1 MIRSETFGCSQTQVE
16 PCGHSVLGYDTI
28 ELFVIS
34 EVGAPPAAAVQRLVD
49 PHACCAQG
57 SCATKT
63 DGAYCDDVSA
73 ATVGLAVTVA
83 ATLTVDRC
91 CEQGNGDTTRD
102 ECRWG
107 RCGGWQII
115 DSVVGSEEDRL
126 EWLHADPQGIIARG
140 SAAGTVDESC
150 TECSLPGKGGAE
162 RNSYPKYLYL
172 GGQHDSD
179 EVTQQTVAS
188 YMAWRYPDVQYE
200 DWTPGTSV
208 GDQRA
213 NTLFVLRGR
222 IRSESQTQVIGHDT
236 LEVFVFGQEGGH

>member
-1 MIRSETFGCSQTQVE
+1 M
-16 PCGHSVLGYDTI
+16 
-28 ELFVIS
+28 
-34 EVGAPPAAAVQRLVD
+34 QRLVD

-63 DGAYCDDVSA
+63 DGAYCDD
-73 ATVGLAVTVA
+73 
-83 ATLTVDRC
+83 
-91 CEQGNGDTTRD
+91 GNGDTTRD